1 MDPQALILILSFG
14 MLLLLGMPVAF
25 ALGISAFLAIL
36 SIGTL
41 PAPLQ
46 TSRVM
51 ASGIDSFPLLAIP
64 FFVVA
69 GELMSGGGIARRL
82 LNLADA
88 LLGGVRGGL
97 AYVNTVACMLFGAI
111 SGSAA
116 AAVSSIGGIMIPQM
130 EKAGYGRNFGV
141 AVTATSATTGLVIPP
156 SNIMIVYAIVAQNV
170 SIAAI
175 FLAGVV
181 PGVIMGLMLMAAS
194 LFVLWGKPIVSPAAA
209 DRSAGPA
216 APGAAAGATGT
227 ATLDYASRG
236 GSDPL
241 PPPRSRLARLPGE
254 TLRAIPSLLLIF
266 IVLGGILGGAFSAT
280 EAAAIA
286 VAYSFVLGVLIYRE
300 LAFRELP
307 GLLLRSSKTTGIVF
321 LLIAASQ
328 AMAWVLTRQQI
339 PQYVAEVLLSLSK
352 SPIVLLLIINLT
364 LLVVGTFM
372 DMTPAVLI
380 FTPIFL
386 PIAMKMGMDP
396 THFGIVL
403 IVNLCI
409 GLCTP
414 PVGTCL
420 FIACGVGKT
429 TMERASKAMIPFWIA
444 MLVALLIVTYV
455 PALSLTIPRWAGWL
469 Q

>member
-1 MDPQALILILSFG
+1 
-14 MLLLLGMPVAF
+14 MLLVLGMPVAF

-36 SIGTL
+36 SIGTV
-41 PAPLQ
+41 PAALQ

-69 GELMSGGGIARRL
+69 GELMGVGGMARRL
-82 LNLADA
+82 LSLADA
-88 LLGGVRGGL
+88 LLGRARGGL

-130 EKAGYGRNFGV
+130 ARSGYRRDFAV
-141 AVTATSATTGLVIPP
+141 AVTATSATTGLIIPP
-156 SNIMIVYAIVAQNV
+156 SNIMIVYAVVAQNV

-181 PGVIMGLMLMAAS
+181 PGVLMGILLMITSALVLLGSTSGKAQHAIAAS
-194 LFVLWGKPIVSPAAA
+194 ANN
-209 DRSAGPA
+209 
-216 APGAAAGATGT
+216 PGAN
-227 ATLDYASRG
+227 
-236 GSDPL
+236 
-241 PPPRSRLARLPGE
+241 PRELSLIGQALS
-254 TLRAIPSLLLIF
+254 AVPSLLLIF
-266 IVLGGILGGAFSAT
+266 IVLGGILGGVFSAT

-286 VAYSFVLGVLIYRE
+286 VAYAWVLGTLFYRE
-300 LAFRELP
+300 LSLRQIPA
-307 GLLLRSSKTTGIVF
+307 LLLRSAKTTGVVF

-352 SPIVLLLIINLT
+352 SPIVLLLIINAT
-364 LLVVGTFM
+364 LLIVGTFM

-386 PIAMKMGMDP
+386 PVATQLGLDP
-396 THFGIVL
+396 THFGI
-403 IVNLCI
+403 IMIMNLCI

-420 FIACGVGKT
+420 FIGCGVGQT
-429 TMERASKAMIPFWIA
+429 SIEAASRA
-444 MLVALLIVTYV
+444 MLPYWAAMAVALMIVTYV
-455 PALSLTIPRWAGWL
+455 PWLSLALPRAAGWL
-469 Q
+469 P

>member
-1 MDPQALILILSFG
+1 MDPQALILILAFAT
-14 MLLLLGMPVAF
+14 LLVIGMPVAF
-25 ALGISAFLAIL
+25 ALGISTFLAVL

-46 TSRVM
+46 VSRTM
-51 ASGIDSFPLLAIP
+51 ATGIDSFPLLAIP

-69 GELMSGGGIARRL
+69 GELMSGGGMARRL
-82 LNLADA
+82 LILAE
-88 LLGGVRGGL
+88 GMVGRTRGGL
-97 AYVNTVACMLFGAI
+97 AYVNTISCMMFGAI

-130 EKAGYGRNFGV
+130 ERAGYKREFGV
-141 AVTATSATTGLVIPP
+141 AVTACSATTGLVIPP
-156 SNIMIVYAIVAQNV
+156 SNIMIVYAVVAQNV

-175 FLAGVV
+175 FLAGFI
-181 PGVIMGLMLMAAS
+181 PGAIMGLALMAAS
-194 LFVLWGKPIVSPAAA
+194 FIVLKRRPIVVPDAATP
-209 DRSAGPA
+209 D
-216 APGAAAGATGT
+216 APGDGA
-227 ATLDYASRG
+227 LD
-236 GSDPL
+236 GSSA
-241 PPPRSRLARLPGE
+241 PPPVTPARSTMLGKLIGAF
-254 TLRAIPSLLLIF
+254 PSLVLIV

-286 VAYSFVLGVLIYRE
+286 VAYAGILGVLIYRE
-300 LAFRELP
+300 LPISALP
-307 GLLLRSSKTTGIVF
+307 DLLLRSAKTTGVVF

-339 PQYVAEVLLSLSK
+339 PQAVADAMLSLSK

-386 PIAMKMGMDP
+386 PVAVGLGMDP

-403 IVNLCI
+403 IMNLCI

-429 TMERASKAMIPFWIA
+429 SIELASKAMVPFWIA
-444 MLVALLIVTYV
+444 MIASLLLVTYV
-455 PALSLTIPRWAGWL
+455 PWFSTFLPRLAGWL
-469 Q
+469 

>member
-1 MDPQALILILSFG
+1 MDPQALILILAFAT
-14 MLLLLGMPVAF
+14 LLIIGTPVAF
-25 ALGISAFLAIL
+25 ALGISTFLAVL
-36 SIGTL
+36 SIGRL

-46 TSRVM
+46 VSRTM
-51 ASGIDSFPLLAIP
+51 ATGIDSFPLLAIP

-69 GELMSGGGIARRL
+69 GELMSGGGMARRL
-82 LNLADA
+82 LILAE
-88 LLGGVRGGL
+88 GMVGRTRGGL
-97 AYVNTVACMLFGAI
+97 AYVNTISCMMFGAI

-130 EKAGYGRNFGV
+130 ERAGYKRDFGV

-156 SNIMIVYAIVAQNV
+156 SNIMIVYAVVAQNV

-175 FLAGVV
+175 FLAGFI
-181 PGVIMGLMLMAAS
+181 PGAIMGVALMAAS
-194 LFVLWGKPIVSPAAA
+194 FFVLKRRPITPPAAA
-209 DRSAGPA
+209 AGTTDAPTAPAGPSFLA
-216 APGAAAGATGT
+216 KAIGA
-227 ATLDYASRG
+227 L
-236 GSDPL
+236 
-241 PPPRSRLARLPGE
+241 
-254 TLRAIPSLLLIF
+254 PSLILII

-286 VAYSFVLGVLIYRE
+286 VAYAFVLGVLIYRE
-300 LAFRELP
+300 LPFSALP
-307 GLLLRSSKTTGIVF
+307 DLLLRSAKTTGVVF

-339 PQYVAEVLLSLSK
+339 PQAVADAMLSLSR

-364 LLVVGTFM
+364 LLIVGTFM

-386 PIAMKMGMDP
+386 PVAIGLGMDP

-403 IVNLCI
+403 IMNLCI

-420 FIACGVGKT
+420 FIACGVGRT
-429 TMERASKAMIPFWIA
+429 TIEAASKAMIPFWIA
-444 MLVALLIVTYV
+444 MIAALLLVTYV
-455 PALSLTIPRWAGWL
+455 PWFSTFLPRIAGWM
-469 Q
+469 

>member
-1 MDPQALILILSFG
+1 MDPQALILILAFVT
-14 MLLLLGMPVAF
+14 LLIIGMPVAF
-25 ALGISAFLAIL
+25 ALGISTFLAVL

-46 TSRVM
+46 VSRTM
-51 ASGIDSFPLLAIP
+51 ATGIDSFPLLAIP

-69 GELMSGGGIARRL
+69 GELMSGGGMARRL
-82 LNLADA
+82 LILAE
-88 LLGGVRGGL
+88 GMVGRFRGGL
-97 AYVNTVACMLFGAI
+97 AYVNTISCMMFGAI

-130 EKAGYGRNFGV
+130 ERAGYKREFGV
-141 AVTATSATTGLVIPP
+141 AVTACSATTGLVIPP
-156 SNIMIVYAIVAQNV
+156 SNIMIVYAVVAQNV

-175 FLAGVV
+175 FLAGFI
-181 PGVIMGLMLMAAS
+181 PGAIMGTALMAAS
-194 LFVLWGKPIVSPAAA
+194 FFVLVRRPIAAPAPAAA
-209 DRSAGPA
+209 AAPVPA
-216 APGAAAGATGT
+216 ASDATLSYATPGAVSEPSFLRKAIGA
-227 ATLDYASRG
+227 L
-236 GSDPL
+236 
-241 PPPRSRLARLPGE
+241 
-254 TLRAIPSLLLIF
+254 PSLILII

-286 VAYSFVLGVLIYRE
+286 VAYAFILGVLIYRE
-300 LAFRELP
+300 LPMSALP
-307 GLLLRSSKTTGIVF
+307 ELLLRSAKTTGVVF

-328 AMAWVLTRQQI
+328 AMAWILTRQQI
-339 PQYVAEVLLSLSK
+339 PQAVADAMLSLSR

-364 LLVVGTFM
+364 LLIVGTFM

-386 PIAMKMGMDP
+386 PVAVGLGMDP

-403 IVNLCI
+403 IMNLCI

-429 TMERASKAMIPFWIA
+429 RIESASKAMIPFWIA
-444 MLVALLIVTYV
+444 MIVSLLLVTYV
-455 PALSLTIPRWAGWL
+455 PWFATFLPRIAGWM
-469 Q
+469 